1 MITTAPTQ
9 EQVDHIARELAPDV
23 VRIRLRLG
31 EDWSNDPAIYFR
43 IILSDEASQP
53 GRLSEVVRTVRGKL
67 NDSFNLWESD
77 RIPYLRFRSQSEQE
91 KIREASW
98 E

>member
-1 MITTAPTQ
+1 MTATTPTQ
-9 EQVDHIARELAPDV
+9 EQVDQIAQQLAPDV
-23 VRIRLRLG
+23 VRIRFRLA

-53 GRLSEVVRTVRGKL
+53 GRLSEVVKTVRGKL
-67 NDSFNLWESD
+67 NDSFGLWESD

-91 KIREASW
+91 KLREASW